1 MPIVESDEG
10 GEGYRELG
18 VLRVE
23 AIKEMEK
30 LGGTFMCGSTTDSLI
45 SEHWRWPIQCGCQYK
60 YAQDL
65 FGQSSIIMSSP

>member
-10 GEGYRELG
+10 GEGYMELG

-45 SEHWRWPIQCGCQYK
+45 SEHWRWPIQC
-60 YAQDL
+60 
-65 FGQSSIIMSSP
+65 